1 MKRYLDSLEFTIF
14 HEKEFLQQNKFF
26 LNHLQSY
33 WFSAKYLSFESNQ
46 IYVFCMPSQCWR
58 EHGFDKF
65 GQTHKLVFEN

>member
-14 HEKEFLQQNKFF
+14 PEKEFFAAKLVFF
-26 LNHLQSY
+26 NHLQSY
-33 WFSAKYLSFESNQ
+33 WFSAKFLSFENNQ
-46 IYVFCMPSQCWR
+46 IYVLCIPSQCWR